1 MQIYRLNRISV
12 QEVRFFAFR
21 LKHGMEL
28 FISKIITMMN
38 NEVMD
43 KEYFLGLIDDKYGKN
58 SDKAKAIRNEIL
70 TKESIVIQDLPLA
83 QISTIEI
90 HDGDED
96 ADTLYLS
103 GNILGHFNAYRRK

>member
-1 MQIYRLNRISV
+1 
-12 QEVRFFAFR
+12 
-21 LKHGMEL
+21 MEL

-90 HDGDED
+90 HEGDED

-103 GNILGHFNAYRRK
+103 GNILVHFNAYRRK

>member
-1 MQIYRLNRISV
+1 
-12 QEVRFFAFR
+12 
-21 LKHGMEL
+21 
-28 FISKIITMMN
+28 MN
-38 NEVMD
+38 DGVIPMD
-43 KEYFLGLIDDKYGKN
+43 YFLARIDDLYGKD
-58 SDKAKAIRNEIL
+58 SEDAKAIRNELL

-103 GNILGHFNAYRRK
+103 GNILVHFNAYRRK

>member
-1 MQIYRLNRISV
+1 MENRYP
-12 QEVRFFAFR
+12 
-21 LKHGMEL
+21 
-28 FISKIITMMN
+28 MN
-38 NEVMD
+38 DGVIPMD
-43 KEYFLGLIDDKYGKN
+43 YFLARIDDLYGKD
-58 SDKAKAIRNEIL
+58 SEDAKAIRNELL

-103 GNILGHFNAYRRK
+103 GNILVHFNAYRRK

>member
-1 MQIYRLNRISV
+1 
-12 QEVRFFAFR
+12 
-21 LKHGMEL
+21 
-28 FISKIITMMN
+28 MMN
-38 NEVMD
+38 SEVMD

-58 SDKAKAIRNEIL
+58 SDKAKYIRNEIL

-90 HDGDED
+90 HEGDED

-103 GNILGHFNAYRRK
+103 GNILVHFNAYRRK